1 MNIKDIIGRKVLTAQ
16 INKQHDV
23 VILDTDLG
31 KLFLT
36 WTGDCCARCYIAH
49 FSGIDNLVGQK
60 ILKVKD
66 TEWKT
71 IQDKD
76 YEVVETM
83 GTSIK
88 SDKGYITFETRLEHN
103 GYYSGSINI
112 SDKGPLG
119 QYGSILESEYVSDL
133 VDLKDF

>member
-1 MNIKDIIGRKVLTAQ
+1 MNIKDLVGRTVIGAQ

-23 VILDTDLG
+23 VILTTNLG

-36 WTGDCCARCYIAH
+36 WTGDCCAKCYIAH
-49 FSGIDNLVGQK
+49 LSGAKNLIGQT
-60 ILKVKD
+60 ILEAKD

-71 IQDKD
+71 IQNED

-83 GTSIK
+83 GTSLK
-88 SDKGYITFETRLEHN
+88 SNKGYITFETRLEHN
-103 GYYSGSINI
+103 GFYAGYINI
-112 SDKGPLG
+112 SDKGPIG
-119 QYGSILESEYVSDL
+119 QYDSILESEDVGDL